1 MASGQKP
8 KGLNRSCF
16 LLIVIAG
23 MERFAFKGV
32 ASNLVTYLTDVVM
45 MSNSAAAKTVNNWC
59 GFTSMLPLLVA
70 SLADSWDRYSTI
82 LSSSFLYVV
91 DKVDI
96 TRLYKPLEQIKF
108 RTMMSYRAQKM
119 SRNQIRR
126 VCSSN
131 GGILGFAVAASQV
144 SQSCPISKT
153 HLAGHS
159 DLPFPQSQ

>member
-1 MASGQKP
+1 
-8 KGLNRSCF
+8 
-16 LLIVIAG
+16 

-91 DKVDI
+91 VSTFCFFFFFSI
-96 TRLYKPLEQIKF
+96 HF
-108 RTMMSYRAQKM
+108 
-119 SRNQIRR
+119 
-126 VCSSN
+126 CS
-131 GGILGFAVAASQV
+131 
-144 SQSCPISKT
+144 
-153 HLAGHS
+153 
-159 DLPFPQSQ
+159 